1 MVINL
6 AFALLFLDPL
16 VWLLKRTLHM
26 YQLNSYQAL
35 SYSHWL
41 RDNKSELLA
50 PGRLLPLALMGFGGG
65 LRNPLA
71 ALVCMTA
78 GAALFRCANR
88 AKPAKKPLVFTARVK
103 RQTVT
108 AAILTALPAIFL
120 SAMSRPALTVG
131 LAFWTALTP
140 VWVLAVGLI
149 NKPVESAIADWYR
162 RDAARILK
170 SNPGLRIIGITGSYG
185 KTSTKFFLKELLSV
199 KYNTYMTPGNFNT
212 TLGVIRAVREGLL
225 PTHEIFLCEMGARHL
240 GDVKDICDLVEPET
254 GVLTYIGQQHME
266 TFGSQENIIKA
277 KRELSDA
284 VHKKGGTVFVN
295 NGSAILAQQRFSGD
309 TVRCGMEEGCGY
321 RAGEI
326 TIGPEGCSF
335 TVTTPDGQTG
345 TFRTRLLGRA
355 NVENL
360 TLAIAVAHQM
370 GVPLKAMEP
379 PVRMLKPVPHR
390 LELVPGPEITYIDD
404 AYNSNP
410 AGAAVALETLGLCRG
425 IRVLVTPGLV
435 ELGDIEQEE
444 NKKIG
449 LRAAENC
456 DWAILVDPRRGPDI
470 KSGLLEAGFPHDRII
485 ETADLNQGLAA
496 LRQIAPGMEKTALL
510 LNDLTDNY

>member
-1 MVINL
+1 MLIK
-6 AFALLFLDPL
+6 LLSVLLLLDPL

-65 LRNPLA
+65 LRHPAA

-103 RQTVT
+103 RQTAT
-108 AAILTALPAIFL
+108 AALLTLLLALLLAPV
-120 SAMSRPALTVG
+120 SQPALTVG
-131 LAFWTALTP
+131 LALWAALTP
-140 VWVLAVGLI
+140 VWVLLVDLI
-149 NKPVESAIADWYR
+149 NKPVEGAIADWYR
-162 RDAARILK
+162 RDAKKMLERNPELK
-170 SNPGLRIIGITGSYG
+170 IIGITGSYG
-185 KTSTKFFLKELLSV
+185 KTSTKFFLRELLSV

-240 GDVKDICDLVEPET
+240 DDVADICRLVEPDM
-254 GVLTYIGQQHME
+254 GILTYIGQQHME
-266 TFGSQENIIKA
+266 TFGSQENIIRA
-277 KRELSDA
+277 KRELSDS
-284 VHKKGGTVFVN
+284 VHAKGGTVFVN
-295 NGSAILAQQRFSGD
+295 NGSSILASQRFDGE
-309 TVRCGMEEGCGY
+309 TVRCGMDETCGY
-321 RAGEI
+321 RAGDI
-326 TIGPEGCSF
+326 AIGPQGCSF

-360 TLAIAVAHQM
+360 TLAIAAAHKL
-370 GVPLKAMEP
+370 GVPLKAMEA

-390 LELVPGPEITYIDD
+390 LELIPGAEITYIDD

-410 AGAAVALETLGLCRG
+410 AGAAVALETLGFCRG

-435 ELGDIEQEE
+435 ELGELEREE

-449 LRAAENC
+449 AMAAKNC

-470 KSGLLEAGFPHDRII
+470 KEGLLGSGFPEDRILLC
-485 ETADLNQGLAA
+485 ADLNQGLAA
-496 LRQIAPGMEKTALL
+496 LRQIEPGMEKTALL